1 MITEDSLDTALNN
14 VINLSDSLFIEISND
29 HKKVQDLLEPGIE
42 NGLHK
47 AHQLTFEYTRKAER
61 ANALREAVT
70 LIKWHLEE
78 PKKYVEVPKNSV
90 RS

>member
-1 MITEDSLDTALNN
+1 MVSKEALDMALDN
-14 VINLSDSLFIEISND
+14 VLNLSDNLFMQISHD
-29 HKKVQDLLEPGIE
+29 HKQIQNLLEPGVE

-47 AHQLTFEYTRKAER
+47 AHRLTFDYTRKAER

-78 PKKYVEVPKNSV
+78 QQICKNTPK
-90 RS
+90 

>member
-1 MITEDSLDTALNN
+1 MITENALKAALDN
-14 VINLSDSLFIEISND
+14 VTNLSDSLFIEISND
-29 HKKVQDLLEPGIE
+29 HKKVQNLLEPGIE

-47 AHQLTFEYTRKAER
+47 AHQLTFDYTRKAER
-61 ANALREAVT
+61 ANALREAVA

-78 PKKYVEVPKNSV
+78 QKKYVEVPQNSF